1 MDSNHHFLLA
11 QVASMYYEQEMTQN
25 EIGKKL
31 DLSRVKV
38 YRLLKEAK
46 AAGVVQ
52 IRISW
57 PIERQPQL
65 EQALK
70 QAAGLK
76 DALVLKTSSPNG
88 NPLLRRLGQLGAQYL
103 EQTLQDGMTL
113 AICMGSSTYEV
124 INAVSPDFQAHVR
137 VAQATGSIPLALHD
151 LDSAA
156 IARQLAQKLGG
167 EVLYLSS
174 PLIANSVEAAAVLR
188 NQTDIKHTL
197 TAAAQADM
205 ALLGIGNLD
214 PGKSRFVQGGFMTS
228 ERLSDLMH
236 DGAVGELAGQIFTKS
251 GHPYP
256 SPYNQ
261 QVIGVSI
268 DDLRRVPT
276 VIAVAAGQQ
285 KVAAISGA
293 LRTGALKVLVTD
305 DQTAR
310 EVLDHYKESMGLLD

>member
-1 MDSNHHFLLA
+1 MDSTHHYLLA
-11 QVASMYYEQEMTQN
+11 QVATMYYEREMTQS

-57 PIERQPQL
+57 PIERQTQL

-70 QAAGLK
+70 QLAGLK
-76 DALVLKTSSPNG
+76 EVLVLKTDATNG
-88 NPLLRRLGQLGAQYL
+88 SPLLPRLGQLGAQYL
-103 EQTLQDGMTL
+103 EQILQDGMTL

-124 INAVSPDFQAHVR
+124 INAVSPDLQAHVR
-137 VAQATGSIPLALHD
+137 VAQATGSIPLALHE
-151 LDSAA
+151 LDSSA

-174 PLIANSVEAAAVLR
+174 PLIADSVEAAAVLR
-188 NQTDIKHTL
+188 NQTDIKRTL
-197 TAAAQADM
+197 AAAAQADV

-214 PGKSRFVQGGFMTS
+214 PSKSRFVQGGFITS
-228 ERLSDLMH
+228 EKLADLMR
-236 DGAVGELAGQIFTKS
+236 DGAVGDMAGQIFTKS
-251 GHPYP
+251 GEPYP
-256 SPYNQ
+256 GPYNQ
-261 QVIGVSI
+261 QVIGLSI
-268 DDLRRVPT
+268 DDLCRIPK
-276 VIAVAAGQQ
+276 VIAVAAGPQ
-285 KVAAISGA
+285 KAAAVLGA
-293 LRTGALKVLVTD
+293 LRTCALKVLVTD

-310 EVLDHYKESMGLLD
+310 AVLSLNGA